1 MQSLPNHRGPS
12 RLIRVLLFPKLE
24 LLGRNVSN
32 CYSWDSLIMALT
44 PNIAVL
50 NLKHLCHKQPG
61 RKRCLQ
67 TRSSKLL
74 EPFWL
79 VNLANSFLNAG
90 MQWLSVQPTFLT
102 ADTLNYNSRD
112 GTGVSNSSTVGSAPC
127 RCGGTLC
134 RWARKQNTRAVEL
147 AHLNV
152 MQTSL
157 TLLATT
163 VCAKTSH

>member
-1 MQSLPNHRGPS
+1 MSHP
-12 RLIRVLLFPKLE
+12 
-24 LLGRNVSN
+24 
-32 CYSWDSLIMALT
+32 YSWDSLIMALT

-50 NLKHLCHKQPG
+50 NLKHLCRKQPG

-67 TRSSKLL
+67 TRSSKRL
-74 EPFWL
+74 ERFWL
-79 VNLANSFLNAG
+79 VNLSYSFNKTVIYLFFFLNAG
-90 MQWLSVQPTFLT
+90 MQWLSIQPTFLT

-112 GTGVSNSSTVGSAPC
+112 GTGISNSSTAGSAPC

-134 RWARKQNTRAVEL
+134 QWARMQNTRAQEL

-157 TLLATT
+157 MVLATT